1 MADTGTLLVRTYVS
15 NAQIP
20 IPGATVIVS
29 KPNGSGRQTLLS
41 IQRTDESG
49 VSPPITLEAPE
60 PAGSLTPGNNG
71 SAFSDYTL
79 VVEHPDYQLAL
90 FDKLQIFPGVETVQ
104 DVPMIPLSP
113 NQRNENDP
121 VTVTPQP
128 L

>member
-1 MADTGTLLVRTYVS
+1 MAQTGILLVRTYVS

-29 KPNGSGRQTLLS
+29 KPDGNGLQKLLS
-41 IQRTDESG
+41 IQRTNESG
-49 VSPPITLEAPE
+49 VAPPITLEAPD
-60 PAGSLTPGNNG
+60 PAGSLSPGNNG
-71 SAFSDYTL
+71 SAFSNYTL

-90 FDKLQIFPGVETVQ
+90 FDDLQIFPGVETIQ
-104 DVPMIPLSP
+104 DVPLIPLSP
-113 NQRNENDP
+113 NERNESDL